1 MFICPSMNT
10 LENLKRVFDIH
21 VRCTVRSHLIYGWK
35 HCEIKNK
42 AKKLR
47 IAYMGQPANHKGFAE
62 WNRLV
67 NAASKEQ
74 YEFYYLGNSNIYHK
88 DDDVKTIRVDY
99 REKTSKTMQEQLA
112 DLNIDIGQ
120 NVKKHIAIHILRQ
133 HLQAVL

>member
-1 MFICPSMNT
+1 
-10 LENLKRVFDIH
+10 
-21 VRCTVRSHLIYGWK
+21 
-35 HCEIKNK
+35 
-42 AKKLR
+42 
-47 IAYMGQPANHKGFAE
+47 MGQPANHKGFAE

-99 REKTSKTMQEQLA
+99 REKTSKTMA
-112 DLNIDIGQ
+112 GTACRFKHRYCFSMVK